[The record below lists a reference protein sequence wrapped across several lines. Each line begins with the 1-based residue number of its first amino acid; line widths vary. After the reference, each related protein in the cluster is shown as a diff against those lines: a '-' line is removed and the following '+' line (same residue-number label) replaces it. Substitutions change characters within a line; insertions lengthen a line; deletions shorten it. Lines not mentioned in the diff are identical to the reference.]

1 MTHVQ
6 LERSEAPPETLWQE
20 EVPLIDRIPRPVGMA
35 LLAVAFIALWQGV
48 HAIGLFSPIILPPP
62 AAVFRDIL
70 ASYAHAS
77 AITAVP
83 CEPTMHPR

>member
-20 EVPLIDRIPRPVGMA
+20 EVPLIDRIPRPVGMV

-70 ASYAHAS
+70 LVGTNLATGGYLSLIH
-77 AITAVP
+77 I
-83 CEPTMHPR
+83 

>member
-1 MTHVQ
+1 MTAKH
-6 LERSEAPPETLWQE
+6 ERAGLDQGARVRALPI
-20 EVPLIDRIPRPVGMA
+20 LIL

-70 ASYAHAS
+70 LVGTNLATGGYMLAALRISMASKPG
-77 AITAVP
+77 TEAVNQ
-83 CEPTMHPR
+83 